1 MFSTENLRF
10 TFPENGITA
19 VNGVSIEFEAGKI
32 HALLGENGAGKS
44 TLARLCTG
52 QLQPDSGR
60 ILYNGEALDLRS
72 AADGIARGLVLTPQH
87 PQLSAEL
94 TIWENLAIGLHTAK
108 DIAANILSPQK
119 TQNAI
124 AAALARYGIVLPLTQ
139 KAETLDTAQLHWA
152 AIGEALLK
160 NPSVFFLDEPSA
172 SFSPQEI
179 TQLYGILR
187 SCADRGACI
196 IVVTHRI
203 QEVLSFM
210 DTVHILR
217 NGKTVWNGSIDS
229 TVSAN
234 LLLQEI
240 FGSEQAEWTA
250 AEAPP
255 DNPPLQAGSGTA
267 AASSNTN
274 TSSYTNTPQPDAP
287 SSEHPSAASP
297 SKAALKGTLQ
307 SSTVSPVSQLQS
319 SSTSQF
325 QDSPAQSAA
334 GLTVSHVA
342 AVSSR
347 GVRFSDF
354 SIDVPHG
361 KITGVV
367 GIKKQGLELLEYLLV
382 NTLKPDSGTI
392 RFDGQP
398 LSRIPRETYAY
409 IPSKRMRNGIAGR
422 HSIAENLYV
431 RARASL
437 YRFGIYSPAAVE
449 AWKRRC
455 SFDIPR
461 SWKDSVLSLSGGM
474 IQKLIFSRELDN
486 PPPQLVICAEPY
498 WGLDRKVQLALL
510 QRLRNLAEKGAAVIV
525 LTSDV
530 DAALE
535 TCDRIHVLYRG
546 VLTRFMEREAYNRA
560 EIIAAMMQASKDE

>member
-19 VNGVSIEFEAGKI
+19 VDEVSIEFEAGKI

-52 QLQPDSGR
+52 HLQPGSGR
-60 ILYNGEALDLRS
+60 ILYNGEALNLRS
-72 AADGIARGLVLTPQH
+72 AADGIAGGLVLTPQH

-94 TIWENLAIGLHTAK
+94 TVWENLAIGLHTAQ

-229 TVSAN
+229 TVNAN
-234 LLLQEI
+234 FLLQEI

-250 AEAPP
+250 AEVQP
-255 DNPPLQAGSGTA
+255 DIQTIKADTDIAADSGTA
-267 AASSNTN
+267 AGSSNIN
-274 TSSYTNTPQPDAP
+274 TPSYTNTPQPD
-287 SSEHPSAASP
+287 
-297 SKAALKGTLQ
+297 
-307 SSTVSPVSQLQS
+307 TVSPVSQFQAS
-319 SSTSQF
+319 SAK
-325 QDSPAQSAA
+325 PAE

-431 RARASL
+431 RARTSL

-449 AWKRRC
+449 AWKRSC

-510 QRLRNLAEKGAAVIV
+510 QRLRNLAENGAAVIV

-546 VLTRFMEREAYNRA
+546 VLTRFMERSAYNRA

>member
-1 MFSTENLRF
+1 VFSTENLRF

-19 VNGVSIEFEAGKI
+19 VDEVSIEFEAGKI

-52 QLQPDSGR
+52 HLQPDSGR
-60 ILYNGEALDLRS
+60 ILYNGEALNLRS
-72 AADGIARGLVLTPQH
+72 AADGIAQGLVLTPQH
-87 PQLSAEL
+87 PQLSADL
-94 TIWENLAIGLHTAK
+94 TVWENLAIGLHTEK
-108 DIAANILSPQK
+108 DIAATVFSPQK

-124 AAALARYGIVLPLTQ
+124 AAVLARYGIVLPLTQ

-187 SCADRGACI
+187 SCADKGACI

-229 TVSAN
+229 TVNAN

-240 FGSEQAEWTA
+240 FGSEQTEWTA
-250 AEAPP
+250 AEVQSNTPP
-255 DNPPLQAGSGTA
+255 IQANTGTA
-267 AASSNTN
+267 AGSSNN
-274 TSSYTNTPQPDAP
+274 TTPSYTNSPQSDTVSP
-287 SSEHPSAASP
+287 EHPSAASP

-307 SSTVSPVSQLQS
+307 SSTVSPASQLQS

-325 QDSPAQSAA
+325 QASSSKPAA

-449 AWKRRC
+449 AWKRSC

-546 VLTRFMEREAYNRA
+546 VLTRFMERSAYNRA

>member
-19 VNGVSIEFEAGKI
+19 VDGVSIEFEAGKI

-52 QLQPDSGR
+52 HLQPDGGR
-60 ILYNGEALDLRS
+60 ILYNGETLNLRS
-72 AADGIARGLVLTPQH
+72 TADGIARGLVLTPQH

-94 TIWENLAIGLHTAK
+94 TVWENLAIGLHTEK
-108 DIAANILSPQK
+108 DIAANFLSPQK

-187 SCADRGACI
+187 SCADKGACI

-229 TVSAN
+229 TVNAN

-250 AEAPP
+250 AEVQSDTPP
-255 DNPPLQAGSGTA
+255 IQADSGTA
-267 AASSNTN
+267 AGLSNTN
-274 TSSYTNTPQPDAP
+274 ISSYTNTPQSD
-287 SSEHPSAASP
+287 
-297 SKAALKGTLQ
+297 
-307 SSTVSPVSQLQS
+307 TVSPA
-319 SSTSQF
+319 SQF
-325 QDSPAQSAA
+325 QASSAKPAA

-431 RARASL
+431 RARALL

-449 AWKRRC
+449 AWKRSC

-546 VLTRFMEREAYNRA
+546 VLTRFMERSAYNRA

>member
-19 VNGVSIEFEAGKI
+19 VDGVSIEFEAGKI

-52 QLQPDSGR
+52 HLQPDSGR
-60 ILYNGEALDLRS
+60 ILYNGEAMDLRS
-72 AADGIARGLVLTPQH
+72 AADGIAQRLVLTPQH
-87 PQLSAEL
+87 PQLSADL
-94 TIWENLAIGLHTAK
+94 TVWENLAIGLHTEK
-108 DIAANILSPQK
+108 DIAATVFSPQK

-124 AAALARYGIVLPLTQ
+124 AAVLARYGIVLPLTQ

-240 FGSEQAEWTA
+240 FGSEQVEWTA

-255 DNPPLQAGSGTA
+255 DTPPIQAASGTA
-267 AASSNTN
+267 AGSSNIN
-274 TSSYTNTPQPDAP
+274 TSSYTNTPQPDTVSP
-287 SSEHPSAASP
+287 EHPSAASL

-307 SSTVSPVSQLQS
+307 SSTVSPTSQFQS

-325 QDSPAQSAA
+325 QASSAKPAA

-342 AVSSR
+342 AVSNR

-398 LSRIPRETYAY
+398 LSRVPRETYAY

-449 AWKRRC
+449 AWKRSC

-474 IQKLIFSRELDN
+474 IQRLIFSRELDN

-546 VLTRFMEREAYNRA
+546 VLTRFMERSAYNRA

>member
-1 MFSTENLRF
+1 VFSTENLRF

-19 VNGVSIEFEAGKI
+19 VDGVSIEFEAGKI

-52 QLQPDSGR
+52 HLQPDGGR
-60 ILYNGEALDLRS
+60 ILYNGETLNLRS
-72 AADGIARGLVLTPQH
+72 TADGIARGLVLTPQH

-94 TIWENLAIGLHTAK
+94 TVWENLAIGLHTEK
-108 DIAANILSPQK
+108 DIAANFLSPQK

-229 TVSAN
+229 TVNAN

-250 AEAPP
+250 AEVQSDPP
-255 DNPPLQAGSGTA
+255 PIQADSGTA
-267 AASSNTN
+267 AGLSNTN
-274 TSSYTNTPQPDAP
+274 ISSYTNTPQSD
-287 SSEHPSAASP
+287 
-297 SKAALKGTLQ
+297 
-307 SSTVSPVSQLQS
+307 TVSPA
-319 SSTSQF
+319 SQF
-325 QDSPAQSAA
+325 QASSAKPAA

-431 RARASL
+431 RARALL

-449 AWKRRC
+449 AWKRSC

-546 VLTRFMEREAYNRA
+546 VLTRFMERSAYNRA

>member
-1 MFSTENLRF
+1 VFSTENLRF

-19 VNGVSIEFEAGKI
+19 VDGVSIEFEAGKI

-52 QLQPDSGR
+52 HLQPDGGR
-60 ILYNGEALDLRS
+60 ILYNGEALNLRS

-87 PQLSAEL
+87 PQLSADL
-94 TIWENLAIGLHTAK
+94 TVWENLAIGLHTAK
-108 DIAANILSPQK
+108 DIAANVLSPQK

-124 AAALARYGIVLPLTQ
+124 AAALACYGIVLPLTQ
-139 KAETLDTAQLHWA
+139 KSETLDTAQLHWA

-229 TVSAN
+229 TVNAN

-250 AEAPP
+250 AEVQSDTPP
-255 DNPPLQAGSGTA
+255 IQADSGIA
-267 AASSNTN
+267 AGSSNTN
-274 TSSYTNTPQPDAP
+274 ISSHTNSPQSDAP
-287 SSEHPSAASP
+287 SSEHLSAASP
-297 SKAALKGTLQ
+297 SKAVLTGTLQ
-307 SSTVSPVSQLQS
+307 SSTVSPASQFQS

-325 QDSPAQSAA
+325 QASSAKPAT

-342 AVSSR
+342 AVSNR

-449 AWKRRC
+449 AWKRSC

-546 VLTRFMEREAYNRA
+546 VLTRFMERSAYNRA

>member
-19 VNGVSIEFEAGKI
+19 VDGVSIEFEAGKI

-44 TLARLCTG
+44 TFARLCTG
-52 QLQPDSGR
+52 HLQPDGGR

-72 AADGIARGLVLTPQH
+72 AADGIAQGLVLTPQH
-87 PQLSAEL
+87 PQLSADL
-94 TIWENLAIGLHTAK
+94 TVWENLAIGLHTEK
-108 DIAANILSPQK
+108 DITANVFSPQK

-196 IVVTHRI
+196 IVVTHRV

-217 NGKTVWNGSIDS
+217 NGKTVRNGSIDS
-229 TVSAN
+229 TVNAN

-250 AEAPP
+250 AEAAP
-255 DNPPLQAGSGTA
+255 DSRPIQANTGTA
-267 AASSNTN
+267 DGSSNN
-274 TSSYTNTPQPDAP
+274 TTPSYTNSPQPDAP
-287 SSEHPSAASP
+287 SSEHPSSASP
-297 SKAALKGTLQ
+297 SKAALQGTLQ
-307 SSTVSPVSQLQS
+307 SSTVSPASQFQS

-325 QDSPAQSAA
+325 QASSAKPAE

-409 IPSKRMRNGIAGR
+409 IPSKRMRNGIADR

-449 AWKRRC
+449 AWKRSC

-546 VLTRFMEREAYNRA
+546 VLTRFMERSAYNRA

>member
-19 VNGVSIEFEAGKI
+19 VDGVSIEFEAGKI

-52 QLQPDSGR
+52 HLQPDGGR
-60 ILYNGEALDLRS
+60 ILYNGEALNLRS

-94 TIWENLAIGLHTAK
+94 TVWENLAIGLHTAK
-108 DIAANILSPQK
+108 DIAANVLSPQK

-229 TVSAN
+229 TVNAN

-255 DNPPLQAGSGTA
+255 APSPIQIDTGTA
-267 AASSNTN
+267 AGSSNTN
-274 TSSYTNTPQPDAP
+274 TSSYTNTPQPD
-287 SSEHPSAASP
+287 
-297 SKAALKGTLQ
+297 
-307 SSTVSPVSQLQS
+307 TVSPA
-319 SSTSQF
+319 SQF
-325 QDSPAQSAA
+325 QASSAQSAA

-398 LSRIPRETYAY
+398 LSRIPRKTYAY
-409 IPSKRMRNGIAGR
+409 IPSKRMRNGIADR

-449 AWKRRC
+449 AWKRSC

-510 QRLRNLAEKGAAVIV
+510 HRLRNLAEKGAAVIV

-546 VLTRFMEREAYNRA
+546 VLTRFMEHSAYNRA
-560 EIIAAMMQASKDE
+560 EIIAAMMQANKDE

>member
-19 VNGVSIEFEAGKI
+19 VDGVSIEFEAGKI

-52 QLQPDSGR
+52 HLQPDSGR

-94 TIWENLAIGLHTAK
+94 TVWENLAIGLHPAK
-108 DIAANILSPQK
+108 DIAANVLSPQK

-250 AEAPP
+250 AEAQPDTPP
-255 DNPPLQAGSGTA
+255 IQADSGTA

-274 TSSYTNTPQPDAP
+274 TPSYTNTPQPD
-287 SSEHPSAASP
+287 
-297 SKAALKGTLQ
+297 
-307 SSTVSPVSQLQS
+307 TVSP
-319 SSTSQF
+319 TSQF
-325 QDSPAQSAA
+325 QDAAAKPAE

-449 AWKRRC
+449 AWKRSC

-510 QRLRNLAEKGAAVIV
+510 HRLRNLAEKGAAVIV

-546 VLTRFMEREAYNRA
+546 VLTRFMERSAYNRA

>member
-19 VNGVSIEFEAGKI
+19 VDGVSIEFEAGKI

-52 QLQPDSGR
+52 HLQPDGGR
-60 ILYNGEALDLRS
+60 ILYNGETLNLRS

-94 TIWENLAIGLHTAK
+94 TVWENLAIGLHTEK
-108 DIAANILSPQK
+108 DIAANFLSPQK

-229 TVSAN
+229 TVNAN

-250 AEAPP
+250 AEVQSDTPP
-255 DNPPLQAGSGTA
+255 IQADSGTA
-267 AASSNTN
+267 AGSSNTN
-274 TSSYTNTPQPDAP
+274 ISSYTNT
-287 SSEHPSAASP
+287 S
-297 SKAALKGTLQ
+297 Q
-307 SSTVSPVSQLQS
+307 SDTVSPA
-319 SSTSQF
+319 SQF
-325 QDSPAQSAA
+325 QASSAKPAA

-354 SIDVPHG
+354 SIDAPHG

-449 AWKRRC
+449 AWKRSC

-546 VLTRFMEREAYNRA
+546 VLTRFMERSAYNRA

>member
-19 VNGVSIEFEAGKI
+19 VDGVSIEFEAGKI

-52 QLQPDSGR
+52 HLQPDSGR
-60 ILYNGEALDLRS
+60 ILYNGEALNLRS

-94 TIWENLAIGLHTAK
+94 TVWENLAIGLHTAK
-108 DIAANILSPQK
+108 DIASDFLSPQK

-124 AAALARYGIVLPLTQ
+124 ATALARYGIALPLTQ
-139 KAETLDTAQLHWA
+139 KAETLDTAQLHWT

-229 TVSAN
+229 TVNAN

-240 FGSEQAEWTA
+240 FGSEQAEWTT
-250 AEAPP
+250 AEAASDTPP
-255 DNPPLQAGSGTA
+255 IQADSGTA
-267 AASSNTN
+267 AGSSNIN
-274 TSSYTNTPQPDAP
+274 TSSYTNTPQPD
-287 SSEHPSAASP
+287 
-297 SKAALKGTLQ
+297 
-307 SSTVSPVSQLQS
+307 TVSP
-319 SSTSQF
+319 TSQF
-325 QDSPAQSAA
+325 QDAAAQSAA
-334 GLTVSHVA
+334 GLTVAHVA

-449 AWKRRC
+449 AWKRSC

-546 VLTRFMEREAYNRA
+546 VLTRFMERSAYNRA

>member
-10 TFPENGITA
+10 TFLENGITA
-19 VNGVSIEFEAGKI
+19 VDGVSIEFEAGKI

-44 TLARLCTG
+44 TFARLCTG
-52 QLQPDSGR
+52 HLQPNSGR
-60 ILYNGEALDLRS
+60 ILYNGEALNLRS
-72 AADGIARGLVLTPQH
+72 AADGIAQGLVLTPQH

-94 TIWENLAIGLHTAK
+94 TVWENLAIGLHTAK
-108 DIAANILSPQK
+108 DIAANVLSPQK

-139 KAETLDTAQLHWA
+139 KAEMLDTAQLHWA

-179 TQLYGILR
+179 TQLYGTLR
-187 SCADRGACI
+187 SCADKGACI

-229 TVSAN
+229 TVNAN

-250 AEAPP
+250 AEAAP
-255 DNPPLQAGSGTA
+255 DSRPIQVDTGTA
-267 AASSNTN
+267 AGLSNTN
-274 TSSYTNTPQPDAP
+274 ISSYTNSPQPDTVSP
-287 SSEHPSAASP
+287 EHPSAASL

-307 SSTVSPVSQLQS
+307 SSTVSPTL
-319 SSTSQF
+319 QF
-325 QDSPAQSAA
+325 QASSAKPAA

-449 AWKRRC
+449 AWKRSC

-546 VLTRFMEREAYNRA
+546 VLTRFMERSAYNRA

>member
-19 VNGVSIEFEAGKI
+19 VDGVSIEFEAGKI

-52 QLQPDSGR
+52 HLQPDSGH
-60 ILYNGEALDLRS
+60 ILYNGEALNLRS
-72 AADGIARGLVLTPQH
+72 AADGIAGGLVLTPQH

-94 TIWENLAIGLHTAK
+94 TVWENLAIGLHTEK
-108 DIAANILSPQK
+108 DIAANFLSPQK

-187 SCADRGACI
+187 SCADR
-196 IVVTHRI
+196 
-203 QEVLSFM
+203 
-210 DTVHILR
+210 

-229 TVSAN
+229 TVNAN

-250 AEAPP
+250 AEVQSDTPP
-255 DNPPLQAGSGTA
+255 IQADSGTA
-267 AASSNTN
+267 AGSSNTN
-274 TSSYTNTPQPDAP
+274 ISSYTNT
-287 SSEHPSAASP
+287 S
-297 SKAALKGTLQ
+297 Q
-307 SSTVSPVSQLQS
+307 SDMVSPA
-319 SSTSQF
+319 SQF
-325 QDSPAQSAA
+325 QASSSKSAA

-449 AWKRRC
+449 AWKRSC

-546 VLTRFMEREAYNRA
+546 VLTRFMERSAYNRA

>member
-19 VNGVSIEFEAGKI
+19 VDGVSIEFEAGKI

-52 QLQPDSGR
+52 HLQPDSGR

-94 TIWENLAIGLHTAK
+94 TVWENLVIGLHTAK
-108 DIAANILSPQK
+108 DSAANVLSPQK
-119 TQNAI
+119 TQKAI
-124 AAALARYGIVLPLTQ
+124 TTALARYGIVLPLTQ

-229 TVSAN
+229 TVNAN

-250 AEAPP
+250 AEVQSDTPP
-255 DNPPLQAGSGTA
+255 IQADSGIA
-267 AASSNTN
+267 AGSSNTN
-274 TSSYTNTPQPDAP
+274 ISSHTNSPQSDAP
-287 SSEHPSAASP
+287 SSEHLSAASP
-297 SKAALKGTLQ
+297 SKAVLTGTLQ
-307 SSTVSPVSQLQS
+307 SSTVSPASQFQS

-325 QDSPAQSAA
+325 QASSAKPAT

-342 AVSSR
+342 AVSNR

-449 AWKRRC
+449 AWKRSC

-546 VLTRFMEREAYNRA
+546 VLTRFMERSAYNRA

>member
-19 VNGVSIEFEAGKI
+19 VDGVSIAFEAGKI

-87 PQLSAEL
+87 PQLSADL
-94 TIWENLAIGLHTAK
+94 TVWENLAIGLHTEK
-108 DIAANILSPQK
+108 DIAATVFSPQK

-124 AAALARYGIVLPLTQ
+124 AAVLARYGIVLPLTQ

-229 TVSAN
+229 TVNAN

-240 FGSEQAEWTA
+240 FGSEQTEWTA
-250 AEAPP
+250 AEAAP
-255 DNPPLQAGSGTA
+255 DSRPIQADTGTA
-267 AASSNTN
+267 DGSSNN
-274 TSSYTNTPQPDAP
+274 TTPSYTNSPQPD
-287 SSEHPSAASP
+287 
-297 SKAALKGTLQ
+297 
-307 SSTVSPVSQLQS
+307 TVSPTSQLQAS
-319 SSTSQF
+319 SSK
-325 QDSPAQSAA
+325 PAA
-334 GLTVSHVA
+334 GLTVAHVA

-449 AWKRRC
+449 AWKRSC

-546 VLTRFMEREAYNRA
+546 VLTRFMERSAYNRA

>member
-19 VNGVSIEFEAGKI
+19 VDGVSIEFEAGKI

-52 QLQPDSGR
+52 HLQPDSGR
-60 ILYNGEALDLRS
+60 ILYNGEALNLRS

-87 PQLSAEL
+87 PQLSADL
-94 TIWENLAIGLHTAK
+94 TVWENLAIGLHTEK
-108 DIAANILSPQK
+108 DIAASVLSPQK

-229 TVSAN
+229 TVNAN

-240 FGSEQAEWTA
+240 FGSEQAEWTT
-250 AEAPP
+250 AEVQSDTPP
-255 DNPPLQAGSGTA
+255 IQADSGTA
-267 AASSNTN
+267 AGSSNTN
-274 TSSYTNTPQPDAP
+274 ISSYTNSPQPD
-287 SSEHPSAASP
+287 
-297 SKAALKGTLQ
+297 
-307 SSTVSPVSQLQS
+307 TVSPA
-319 SSTSQF
+319 SQF
-325 QDSPAQSAA
+325 QASSAKPAA

-354 SIDVPHG
+354 SIDAPHG

-449 AWKRRC
+449 AWKRSC

-546 VLTRFMEREAYNRA
+546 VLTRFMERSAYNRA

>member
-19 VNGVSIEFEAGKI
+19 VDGVSIEFEAGKI

-52 QLQPDSGR
+52 HLQLDSGR
-60 ILYNGEALDLRS
+60 ILYNGETLNLRS

-94 TIWENLAIGLHTAK
+94 TVWENLAIGLHTEK
-108 DIAANILSPQK
+108 DIASDFLSPQK

-139 KAETLDTAQLHWA
+139 KAETLDTAQLHWT

-229 TVSAN
+229 TVNAN

-255 DNPPLQAGSGTA
+255 DTPPIQADSGIA
-267 AASSNTN
+267 AGLSNTN
-274 TSSYTNTPQPDAP
+274 TSSYTNTPQPD
-287 SSEHPSAASP
+287 
-297 SKAALKGTLQ
+297 
-307 SSTVSPVSQLQS
+307 TVSPVSQFQAS
-319 SSTSQF
+319 SAK
-325 QDSPAQSAA
+325 PAA

-361 KITGVV
+361 KITGGV

-449 AWKRRC
+449 AWKRSC

-546 VLTRFMEREAYNRA
+546 VLTRFMERSAYNRA
-560 EIIAAMMQASKDE
+560 EIIAAMMQANKDE

>member
-19 VNGVSIEFEAGKI
+19 VDGVSIEFEAGKI

-52 QLQPDSGR
+52 HLQPDSGR
-60 ILYNGEALDLRS
+60 ILYNGETLNLRS

-94 TIWENLAIGLHTAK
+94 TVWENLAIGLHTEK
-108 DIAANILSPQK
+108 DIAANVLSPKK

-124 AAALARYGIVLPLTQ
+124 AAALARYDIVLPLTQ

-229 TVSAN
+229 TVNAN

-250 AEAPP
+250 AEVQSDTPP
-255 DNPPLQAGSGTA
+255 IQADSGTA
-267 AASSNTN
+267 AGSSNTN
-274 TSSYTNTPQPDAP
+274 ISSYTNT
-287 SSEHPSAASP
+287 S
-297 SKAALKGTLQ
+297 Q
-307 SSTVSPVSQLQS
+307 SDTVSPA
-319 SSTSQF
+319 SQF
-325 QDSPAQSAA
+325 QDSSAQSAA

-449 AWKRRC
+449 TWKRSC

-546 VLTRFMEREAYNRA
+546 VLTRFMERSAYNRA

>member
-19 VNGVSIEFEAGKI
+19 VDGVSIEFEAGKI

-52 QLQPDSGR
+52 HLQPDSGR
-60 ILYNGEALDLRS
+60 ILYNGEALNLRS
-72 AADGIARGLVLTPQH
+72 AADGIARRLVLTPQH
-87 PQLSAEL
+87 PQLSADL
-94 TIWENLAIGLHTAK
+94 TVWENLAIGLHTEK
-108 DIAANILSPQK
+108 DIAVNVLSPQK

-229 TVSAN
+229 TVNAN

-250 AEAPP
+250 AEVQSDTPP
-255 DNPPLQAGSGTA
+255 FQADSGTA
-267 AASSNTN
+267 AGSSNTN
-274 TSSYTNTPQPDAP
+274 ISSHTNSPQSDAP
-287 SSEHPSAASP
+287 SSEHLSAASS
-297 SKAALKGTLQ
+297 SKAVLTGTLQ
-307 SSTVSPVSQLQS
+307 SSTVSPASQFQS

-325 QDSPAQSAA
+325 QASSAKPAA

-354 SIDVPHG
+354 SIDAPHG

-382 NTLKPDSGTI
+382 NTFKPDSGTI

-449 AWKRRC
+449 AWKRSC

-546 VLTRFMEREAYNRA
+546 VLTRFMERSAYNRA

>member
-19 VNGVSIEFEAGKI
+19 VDGVSIEFEAGKI

-44 TLARLCTG
+44 TFARLCTG
-52 QLQPDSGR
+52 HLQPDSGR
-60 ILYNGEALDLRS
+60 ILYNGEALNLRS

-94 TIWENLAIGLHTAK
+94 TVWENLAIGLHTAK
-108 DIAANILSPQK
+108 DIAANVLSPQK

-187 SCADRGACI
+187 SCADKGACI

-229 TVSAN
+229 TVNAN

-250 AEAPP
+250 AEVQSDTPP
-255 DNPPLQAGSGTA
+255 IQANTGTA
-267 AASSNTN
+267 AGSSNIN
-274 TSSYTNTPQPDAP
+274 TSSYTNTPQSD
-287 SSEHPSAASP
+287 
-297 SKAALKGTLQ
+297 
-307 SSTVSPVSQLQS
+307 TVSPA
-319 SSTSQF
+319 SQF
-325 QDSPAQSAA
+325 QASSSKPAA

-392 RFDGQP
+392 RFDGQS

-449 AWKRRC
+449 AWKCSC

-546 VLTRFMEREAYNRA
+546 VLTCFMERSAYNRA

>member
-19 VNGVSIEFEAGKI
+19 VDEVSIEFEAGKI

-52 QLQPDSGR
+52 HLQPDGGR
-60 ILYNGEALDLRS
+60 ILYNGEALNLRS

-94 TIWENLAIGLHTAK
+94 TVWENLAIGLHTEK
-108 DIAANILSPQK
+108 DIAANFLSPQK

-229 TVSAN
+229 TVNAN

-250 AEAPP
+250 AEVQSDSRPI
-255 DNPPLQAGSGTA
+255 QADSGTA
-267 AASSNTN
+267 AGSSITN
-274 TSSYTNTPQPDAP
+274 ISSYTNTSQSDAP
-287 SSEHPSAASP
+287 FSKHLSAASP
-297 SKAALKGTLQ
+297 SKATLQGTLQ
-307 SSTVSPVSQLQS
+307 SSTVSPA
-319 SSTSQF
+319 SQF
-325 QDSPAQSAA
+325 QDSSVKPAA

-449 AWKRRC
+449 AWKRSC

-546 VLTRFMEREAYNRA
+546 VLTRFMERSAYNRA

>member
-19 VNGVSIEFEAGKI
+19 VDGVSIEFEAGKI

-52 QLQPDSGR
+52 HLQPDSGR
-60 ILYNGEALDLRS
+60 ILYNGEALNLRS
-72 AADGIARGLVLTPQH
+72 AADGIARRLVLTPQH
-87 PQLSAEL
+87 PQLSADL
-94 TIWENLAIGLHTAK
+94 TVWENLAIGLHTEK
-108 DIAANILSPQK
+108 DIAVNVLSPQK

-229 TVSAN
+229 TVNAN

-250 AEAPP
+250 AEVQSDTPP
-255 DNPPLQAGSGTA
+255 IQADSGTA
-267 AASSNTN
+267 AGSSNTN
-274 TSSYTNTPQPDAP
+274 ISSYTNT
-287 SSEHPSAASP
+287 S
-297 SKAALKGTLQ
+297 Q
-307 SSTVSPVSQLQS
+307 SDTVSPA
-319 SSTSQF
+319 SQF
-325 QDSPAQSAA
+325 QASSAKPAA

-354 SIDVPHG
+354 SIDAPHG

-382 NTLKPDSGTI
+382 NTFKPDSGTI

-449 AWKRRC
+449 AWKRSC

-546 VLTRFMEREAYNRA
+546 VLTRFMERSAYNRA

>member
-19 VNGVSIEFEAGKI
+19 VDGVSIEFEAGKI

-52 QLQPDSGR
+52 HLQPDSGR
-60 ILYNGEALDLRS
+60 ILYNGETLNLRS

-94 TIWENLAIGLHTAK
+94 TVWENLAIGLHTAQE
-108 DIAANILSPQK
+108 IAATVLSPPK

-139 KAETLDTAQLHWA
+139 KAEMLDTAQLHWA

-179 TQLYGILR
+179 TQLYGTLR
-187 SCADRGACI
+187 SCADKGACI

-229 TVSAN
+229 TVNAN

-250 AEAPP
+250 AEVQSDSRPI
-255 DNPPLQAGSGTA
+255 QADSGTA
-267 AASSNTN
+267 AGSSNTN
-274 TSSYTNTPQPDAP
+274 ISSYTNTSQSDAP
-287 SSEHPSAASP
+287 FSKHLSAASP
-297 SKAALKGTLQ
+297 SKATLQGTLQ
-307 SSTVSPVSQLQS
+307 SSTVSPA
-319 SSTSQF
+319 SQF
-325 QDSPAQSAA
+325 QDSSVKPAA
-334 GLTVSHVA
+334 GLTVLHVA

-409 IPSKRMRNGIAGR
+409 IPSKRMRNGIAGK

-449 AWKRRC
+449 AWKRSC

-546 VLTRFMEREAYNRA
+546 ALTRFMERSAYNRA

>member
-19 VNGVSIEFEAGKI
+19 VDGVSIEFEAGKI

-52 QLQPDSGR
+52 HLQPDSGR
-60 ILYNGEALDLRS
+60 ILYNGEALNLRS

-94 TIWENLAIGLHTAK
+94 TVWENLAIGLHTEK
-108 DIAANILSPQK
+108 DIAANFLSPQK

-124 AAALARYGIVLPLTQ
+124 ATALARYGIALPLTQ

-217 NGKTVWNGSIDS
+217 NGKTVRNGSIDS
-229 TVSAN
+229 TVNAN

-240 FGSEQAEWTA
+240 FGSEQTEWTA
-250 AEAPP
+250 AEVQSDTPP
-255 DNPPLQAGSGTA
+255 IQADSGTA
-267 AASSNTN
+267 AGSSNTN
-274 TSSYTNTPQPDAP
+274 ISSYTNT
-287 SSEHPSAASP
+287 S
-297 SKAALKGTLQ
+297 Q
-307 SSTVSPVSQLQS
+307 SDTVSPASQFQS

-325 QDSPAQSAA
+325 QASSSKPAA

-398 LSRIPRETYAY
+398 LRRIPRETYAY

-449 AWKRRC
+449 AWKRSC

-546 VLTRFMEREAYNRA
+546 VLTRFMERSAYNRA

>member
-19 VNGVSIEFEAGKI
+19 VDGVSIEFEAGKI

-52 QLQPDSGR
+52 HLQPDGGR
-60 ILYNGEALDLRS
+60 ILYNGETLNLRS

-94 TIWENLAIGLHTAK
+94 TVWENLAIGLHTEK
-108 DIAANILSPQK
+108 DIAANFLSPQK

-124 AAALARYGIVLPLTQ
+124 AAALAGYGIVLPLTQ

-255 DNPPLQAGSGTA
+255 DTPPIQANTGTA
-267 AASSNTN
+267 AGSSNIN
-274 TSSYTNTPQPDAP
+274 TSSYTNTPQSD
-287 SSEHPSAASP
+287 
-297 SKAALKGTLQ
+297 
-307 SSTVSPVSQLQS
+307 TVSPA
-319 SSTSQF
+319 SQF
-325 QDSPAQSAA
+325 QASSSKPAA

-347 GVRFSDF
+347 GVRFSNF

-398 LSRIPRETYAY
+398 LSRVPRETYAY

-449 AWKRRC
+449 AWKRSC

-546 VLTRFMEREAYNRA
+546 VLTRFMERSAYNRA

>member
-1 MFSTENLRF
+1 MFSTENLCF

-19 VNGVSIEFEAGKI
+19 VDGVSIEFEAGKI

-52 QLQPDSGR
+52 HLQPDSGR
-60 ILYNGEALDLRS
+60 ILYNGEALNLRS

-87 PQLSAEL
+87 PQLSADL
-94 TIWENLAIGLHTAK
+94 TVWENLAIGLHTEK
-108 DIAANILSPQK
+108 DIAATVFSPQK

-124 AAALARYGIVLPLTQ
+124 AAVLARYGIVLPLTQ

-229 TVSAN
+229 TVNAN

-250 AEAPP
+250 AEVQSDTPP
-255 DNPPLQAGSGTA
+255 IQADSGTA
-267 AASSNTN
+267 AGSSNTN
-274 TSSYTNTPQPDAP
+274 ISSYTNT
-287 SSEHPSAASP
+287 S
-297 SKAALKGTLQ
+297 Q
-307 SSTVSPVSQLQS
+307 SDTVSPA
-319 SSTSQF
+319 SQF
-325 QDSPAQSAA
+325 QASSAKPAA

-354 SIDVPHG
+354 SIDAPHG

-431 RARASL
+431 RTRASL

-449 AWKRRC
+449 AWKRSC

-546 VLTRFMEREAYNRA
+546 VLTRFMERSAYNRA

>member
-1 MFSTENLRF
+1 MFSTDNLRF

-19 VNGVSIEFEAGKI
+19 VDGVSIEFEAGKI

-52 QLQPDSGR
+52 HLQPDGGR
-60 ILYNGEALDLRS
+60 ILYNGEALNLRS

-94 TIWENLAIGLHTAK
+94 TVWENLAIGLHPEK
-108 DIAANILSPQK
+108 DIAANVLSPQK

-124 AAALARYGIVLPLTQ
+124 AAALARYSIVLPLTQ

-217 NGKTVWNGSIDS
+217 NGKTVRNGSIDS
-229 TVSAN
+229 TVNAN

-255 DNPPLQAGSGTA
+255 DTSLIQVNTGTTAGS
-267 AASSNTN
+267 SNIN
-274 TSSYTNTPQPDAP
+274 TSSYTNTPQSD
-287 SSEHPSAASP
+287 
-297 SKAALKGTLQ
+297 
-307 SSTVSPVSQLQS
+307 TVSPASQFQS

-325 QDSPAQSAA
+325 QASSSKPAA

-392 RFDGQP
+392 RFDGQS

-449 AWKRRC
+449 AWKRSC

-546 VLTRFMEREAYNRA
+546 VLTRFMERSAYNRA

>member
-19 VNGVSIEFEAGKI
+19 VDGVSIEFEAGRI

-52 QLQPDSGR
+52 HLQPDSGR
-60 ILYNGEALDLRS
+60 ILYNGETLNLRS

-94 TIWENLAIGLHTAK
+94 TVWENLAIGLHTEK
-108 DIAANILSPQK
+108 DIAANFLSPQK

-229 TVSAN
+229 TVNAN

-250 AEAPP
+250 AEVQSDTPP
-255 DNPPLQAGSGTA
+255 IQADSGTA
-267 AASSNTN
+267 VGSSNTN
-274 TSSYTNTPQPDAP
+274 ISSYTNT
-287 SSEHPSAASP
+287 S
-297 SKAALKGTLQ
+297 Q
-307 SSTVSPVSQLQS
+307 SDTVSLA
-319 SSTSQF
+319 SQF
-325 QDSPAQSAA
+325 QASSAKPAA

-449 AWKRRC
+449 AWKRSC

-546 VLTRFMEREAYNRA
+546 VLTRFMERSAYNRA

>member
-19 VNGVSIEFEAGKI
+19 VDGVSIEFEAGKI

-52 QLQPDSGR
+52 HLQPDSGR
-60 ILYNGEALDLRS
+60 ILYNGEALNLRS

-94 TIWENLAIGLHTAK
+94 TVWENLAIGLHTAK
-108 DIAANILSPQK
+108 DIAANVLSPQK

-152 AIGEALLK
+152 AIGEALLN

-187 SCADRGACI
+187 SCADKGACI

-229 TVSAN
+229 TVNAN

-240 FGSEQAEWTA
+240 FGSEQAEWTT
-250 AEAPP
+250 AEAAS
-255 DNPPLQAGSGTA
+255 DTPPLQADSGTA
-267 AASSNTN
+267 AGLSNTN
-274 TSSYTNTPQPDAP
+274 TSSYTNTPQPD
-287 SSEHPSAASP
+287 
-297 SKAALKGTLQ
+297 
-307 SSTVSPVSQLQS
+307 TVSPTL
-319 SSTSQF
+319 QF
-325 QDSPAQSAA
+325 QASSAKPAA

-449 AWKRRC
+449 AWKRSC

-546 VLTRFMEREAYNRA
+546 VLTRFMERSAYNRA

>member
-19 VNGVSIEFEAGKI
+19 VDGVSIEFEAGKI

-52 QLQPDSGR
+52 HLQPDSGR
-60 ILYNGEALDLRS
+60 ILYNGEALNLCS

-94 TIWENLAIGLHTAK
+94 TVWENLAIGLHTAK
-108 DIAANILSPQK
+108 DIAANVLSPQK
-119 TQNAI
+119 TQNTI

-139 KAETLDTAQLHWA
+139 KAEMLDTAQLHWA

-187 SCADRGACI
+187 RCADRGACI

-229 TVSAN
+229 TVNAN
-234 LLLQEI
+234 LLLQKI

-250 AEAPP
+250 TEAQP
-255 DNPPLQAGSGTA
+255 DTPRIQIDTGTA
-267 AASSNTN
+267 AGSSNTN
-274 TSSYTNTPQPDAP
+274 TSSYTNTPQPD
-287 SSEHPSAASP
+287 
-297 SKAALKGTLQ
+297 
-307 SSTVSPVSQLQS
+307 TVSPA
-319 SSTSQF
+319 SQF
-325 QDSPAQSAA
+325 QDTAAKPAA

-449 AWKRRC
+449 AWKRSC

-546 VLTRFMEREAYNRA
+546 VLTRFMERSAYNRA

>member
-19 VNGVSIEFEAGKI
+19 VDEVSIEFEAGKI

-52 QLQPDSGR
+52 HLQPDGGR
-60 ILYNGEALDLRS
+60 ILYNGEALNLRS

-94 TIWENLAIGLHTAK
+94 TVWENLAIGLHTEK
-108 DIAANILSPQK
+108 DIAANVLSPQK

-124 AAALARYGIVLPLTQ
+124 AAALARYGIVLPLIP

-229 TVSAN
+229 TVNAN

-255 DNPPLQAGSGTA
+255 DTPPIQADSGTA
-267 AASSNTN
+267 AGSSNN
-274 TSSYTNTPQPDAP
+274 TTPSYTDTSQPDAA
-287 SSEHPSAASP
+287 SS
-297 SKAALKGTLQ
+297 
-307 SSTVSPVSQLQS
+307 
-319 SSTSQF
+319 
-325 QDSPAQSAA
+325 AQSAA

-342 AVSSR
+342 AISSR

-354 SIDVPHG
+354 SIDIPHG

-449 AWKRRC
+449 AWKRSC

-546 VLTRFMEREAYNRA
+546 VLTRFMERSAYNRA

>member
-19 VNGVSIEFEAGKI
+19 VDGVSIEFEAGKI

-52 QLQPDSGR
+52 HLQPDSGR
-60 ILYNGEALDLRS
+60 ILYNGEALNLRS
-72 AADGIARGLVLTPQH
+72 AADGIAQGLVLTPQH
-87 PQLSAEL
+87 PQLSADL
-94 TIWENLAIGLHTAK
+94 TVWENLAIGLHTEK
-108 DIAANILSPQK
+108 KIAATVFSPQK

-124 AAALARYGIVLPLTQ
+124 AAVLARYGIVLPLTQ

-187 SCADRGACI
+187 SCAERGACI

-229 TVSAN
+229 TVNAN

-255 DNPPLQAGSGTA
+255 DTPPLQADSGTA
-267 AASSNTN
+267 DGSSNN
-274 TSSYTNTPQPDAP
+274 TTPSYTNSPQPDAP
-287 SSEHPSAASP
+287 SSEHPSSASP
-297 SKAALKGTLQ
+297 SKAALQGTLQ
-307 SSTVSPVSQLQS
+307 SSTVSPASQFQS

-325 QDSPAQSAA
+325 QASSSKSAA

-449 AWKRRC
+449 AWKRSC

-546 VLTRFMEREAYNRA
+546 VLTCFMERSAYNRA

>member
-19 VNGVSIEFEAGKI
+19 VDGVSIEFEAGKI

-52 QLQPDSGR
+52 HLQPDSGR
-60 ILYNGEALDLRS
+60 ILYNGEALNLRS
-72 AADGIARGLVLTPQH
+72 AAEGIARGLVLTPQH

-94 TIWENLAIGLHTAK
+94 TVWENLTIGLHTAQ
-108 DIAANILSPQK
+108 DIAANILSHQK
-119 TQNAI
+119 TQNVI

-187 SCADRGACI
+187 SCADKGACI

-217 NGKTVWNGSIDS
+217 NGKTVWNASIDS

-250 AEAPP
+250 AEAAP
-255 DNPPLQAGSGTA
+255 DTSPLQADSGTA
-267 AASSNTN
+267 AGSSNIITP
-274 TSSYTNTPQPDAP
+274 SYTNTPQPD
-287 SSEHPSAASP
+287 
-297 SKAALKGTLQ
+297 
-307 SSTVSPVSQLQS
+307 TVSPA
-319 SSTSQF
+319 SQF
-325 QDSPAQSAA
+325 QDTAAKPAA

-449 AWKRRC
+449 VWKRSC

-546 VLTRFMEREAYNRA
+546 VLTRFMERSAYNRA

>member
-19 VNGVSIEFEAGKI
+19 VDEVSIEFEAGKI

-52 QLQPDSGR
+52 HLQPDSGR
-60 ILYNGEALDLRS
+60 ILYNGEALNLRS

-94 TIWENLAIGLHTAK
+94 TVWENLAIGLHTAK
-108 DIAANILSPQK
+108 DIAANVLSPQK

-229 TVSAN
+229 TVNAN

-250 AEAPP
+250 AEVQSDTPP
-255 DNPPLQAGSGTA
+255 IQADSGTA
-267 AASSNTN
+267 AGLSNTN
-274 TSSYTNTPQPDAP
+274 TSSYTNTPQPD
-287 SSEHPSAASP
+287 
-297 SKAALKGTLQ
+297 
-307 SSTVSPVSQLQS
+307 TVSPSSQFQS

-325 QDSPAQSAA
+325 QASSAKPAA

-449 AWKRRC
+449 AWKRSC

-546 VLTRFMEREAYNRA
+546 VLTRFMERSAYNRA

>member
-19 VNGVSIEFEAGKI
+19 VDGVSIEFEAGKI
-32 HALLGENGAGKS
+32 HALLGEDGAGKS
-44 TLARLCTG
+44 TFARLCTG
-52 QLQPDSGR
+52 HLQPDSGR
-60 ILYNGEALDLRS
+60 VLYNGKPVGLHS
-72 AADGIARGLVLTPQH
+72 AADGIAGGLVLTPQH

-94 TIWENLAIGLHTAK
+94 TVWENLAIGLHTEK
-108 DIAANILSPQK
+108 DIASDFLSPQK
-119 TQNAI
+119 AQNAI

-229 TVSAN
+229 TVNAN

-240 FGSEQAEWTA
+240 FGSEQAEWTT
-250 AEAPP
+250 AEAASDTPP
-255 DNPPLQAGSGTA
+255 IQADSGTA
-267 AASSNTN
+267 AGSSNTN
-274 TSSYTNTPQPDAP
+274 ISSYTNT
-287 SSEHPSAASP
+287 S
-297 SKAALKGTLQ
+297 Q
-307 SSTVSPVSQLQS
+307 SDTVSPA
-319 SSTSQF
+319 SQF
-325 QDSPAQSAA
+325 QDSSAQSAA

-449 AWKRRC
+449 TWKRSC

-510 QRLRNLAEKGAAVIV
+510 QRVRNLAEKGAAVIV

-546 VLTRFMEREAYNRA
+546 VLTRFMERSAYNRA

>member
-19 VNGVSIEFEAGKI
+19 VDGVSIEFEAGKI

-52 QLQPDSGR
+52 HLQPDSGR
-60 ILYNGEALDLRS
+60 ILYNGETLNLRS

-94 TIWENLAIGLHTAK
+94 TVWENLAIGLHTEK
-108 DIAANILSPQK
+108 DIAANVLSPKK

-124 AAALARYGIVLPLTQ
+124 AAALARYDIVLPLTQ

-160 NPSVFFLDEPSA
+160 NTSVFFLDEPSA
-172 SFSPQEI
+172 SSSPQEI

-229 TVSAN
+229 TVNAN

-250 AEAPP
+250 AEVQSDTPP
-255 DNPPLQAGSGTA
+255 IQADSGTA
-267 AASSNTN
+267 AGSSNTN
-274 TSSYTNTPQPDAP
+274 ISSYTNTPQSD
-287 SSEHPSAASP
+287 
-297 SKAALKGTLQ
+297 
-307 SSTVSPVSQLQS
+307 TVSPASQFQS

-325 QDSPAQSAA
+325 QASSSKPAA

-398 LSRIPRETYAY
+398 LRRIPRETYAY

-449 AWKRRC
+449 AWKRSC

-546 VLTRFMEREAYNRA
+546 VLTRFMERSAYNRA

>member
-19 VNGVSIEFEAGKI
+19 VDGVSIEFEAGKI

-52 QLQPDSGR
+52 HLQPDSGR
-60 ILYNGEALDLRS
+60 ILYNGEALNLRS

-87 PQLSAEL
+87 PQLSADL
-94 TIWENLAIGLHTAK
+94 TVWENLAIGLHTEK
-108 DIAANILSPQK
+108 DIAASVLSPQK

-229 TVSAN
+229 TVNAN

-240 FGSEQAEWTA
+240 FGSEQTEWTT
-250 AEAPP
+250 AEVQSDTPP
-255 DNPPLQAGSGTA
+255 IQVDSGTA
-267 AASSNTN
+267 AGSSNSN
-274 TSSYTNTPQPDAP
+274 TPSYTNSPQPD
-287 SSEHPSAASP
+287 
-297 SKAALKGTLQ
+297 
-307 SSTVSPVSQLQS
+307 TVSPASQFQS

-325 QDSPAQSAA
+325 QASSSKPAA

-449 AWKRRC
+449 AWKRSC

-546 VLTRFMEREAYNRA
+546 VLTCFMERSAYNRA